1 MDIRES
7 LTSIWYCILFYTM
20 FLKPM
25 LNLVP
30 VMCMLLHEYPQIFK
44 IYIYN
49 YFISLIP

>member
-7 LTSIWYCILFYTM
+7 LTSIWYCILFYPI
-20 FLKPM
+20 FLKPV

-30 VMCMLLHEYPQIFK
+30 VMCMLLHEYPQILK
-44 IYIYN
+44 KSIYN